1 MNDDGEKIRL
11 RSTACS
17 AFATFRHN
25 DSAKGV
31 NLQLSLSRL
40 PHRLNDD
47 ESLDTV
53 RRGEIQPNGS
63 EGIRPDGKMFRMTTD
78 SQKV

>member
-1 MNDDGEKIRL
+1 MNDDGKIRL

-17 AFATFRHN
+17 AFATFHHN

-40 PHRLNDD
+40 PHRLNDH
-47 ESLDTV
+47 ESLDPV
-53 RRGEIQPNGS
+53 RRGEIQTRGG
-63 EGIRPDGKMFRMTTD
+63 EGIPPDGKMFRMTTA